1 MPRASTRSPLDL
13 GRRER
18 QIMEVV
24 YRLGE
29 ATVADVLAGLPE
41 PVSYSTVRTMLG
53 KLERK
58 GLLRHAEDG
67 PRYVYRATM
76 PLREARRSVLAR
88 VVHNFF
94 AGSAAQTMSALLDLG
109 RGDISQQELDELA
122 ALIARLREGEGG

>member
-1 MPRASTRSPLDL
+1 MPRASTKSPLDL

-18 QIMEVV
+18 QIMEIV

-29 ATVADVLAGLPE
+29 ATVGDVLAELPE
-41 PVSYSTVRTMLG
+41 AVSYSTVRTMLG

-94 AGSAAQTMSALLDLG
+94 AGSPAQTVSTLLDLG
-109 RGDISQQELDELA
+109 RGEITPEELDELA
-122 ALIARLREGEGG
+122 AHIARLREGEG